1 MSTVKFAY
9 RVLTDLGLD
18 PRQSLRNYRYLWRLM
33 SDYRSFKSAWS
44 HEKERMPLS
53 LTYPVLRDY
62 AAGAGSFG
70 GHYFHMDMWVARRIF
85 KAAPARHIDVGS
97 RIDGF
102 LTHLLVFRDV
112 EVIDIRPVQAY
123 VKGLSFIQEDATKMQ
138 RFESNSLASLSSLHV
153 AEHFGLG
160 RYGDPID
167 PNACWQFMKSLARV
181 LAPGGTLYFAV
192 PVGRERIE
200 FNAHRIFDP
209 RRIIRFFGEQGLQ
222 VVACSAVDDRG
233 DFVETPDW
241 EIIASNEFSCGI
253 FEFTKRVS
261 D

>member
-1 MSTVKFAY
+1 MLTALKTVY
-9 RVLTDLGLD
+9 RLLVDLGLD
-18 PRQSLRNYRYLWRLM
+18 PRRSVRNTRHLWRVFA
-33 SDYRSFKSAWS
+33 DYKRFRRAWS
-44 HEKERMPLS
+44 ISRERMPLT

-62 AAGAGSFG
+62 ETSAGDFG

-85 KAAPARHIDVGS
+85 QAAPPRHVDIGS

-112 EVIDIRPVQAY
+112 EVIDIRPVETNI
-123 VKGLSFIQEDATKMQ
+123 KGLSFIRDDATEML
-138 RFESNSLASLSSLHV
+138 RFEDDSLASLSSLHV

-167 PNACWQFMKSLARV
+167 PSACWKFMKSLARV

-200 FNAHRIFDP
+200 FNAHRVFNP
-209 RRIIRFFGEQGLQ
+209 LRIISFFRERGVE
-222 VVACSAVDDRG
+222 VVACAAVDDSG
-233 DFVETPDW
+233 DLVETPNW
-241 EIIASNEFSCGI
+241 ESIANNDFSCGI
-253 FEFTKRVS
+253 FEMTKRF
-261 D
+261 